1 MKRYLVLTALF
12 LMASFAFANKWG
24 DNNHYNYKFEETKT
38 IEKTFDVDALP
49 NLVMEGVYSDFN
61 ITSWDQPQIDFKV
74 KITVKSDKEKT
85 VKSLI
90 GIIDVELS
98 QSSNT
103 VDAKT
108 IFNNTSNKS
117 YNASISIKYNVRV
130 PKDVLMNLTT
140 RYGDITIDEV
150 CEKLK
155 VHLKYG
161 DLKVDNIL
169 IDDIVNN
176 SIEVK
181 YGNIN
186 IDNVK
191 QMGLWLDYGDAKINT
206 CDYIDGTL
214 KYSKIFI
221 TDLNHCMLEL
231 KYSDAR
237 IEKADKVLF
246 VNTAYSDMKVRN
258 VTGRLS
264 VDMRYS
270 DLTATATSLTPD
282 IEIDGAYSDANLY
295 LNEDASFNY
304 SLRSSYG
311 DITFKG
317 FFDTSS
323 IGGHGHYGD
332 GERGSL
338 NITTKYGDVD
348 IRKNK

>member
-1 MKRYLVLTALF
+1 
-12 LMASFAFANKWG
+12 
-24 DNNHYNYKFEETKT
+24 
-38 IEKTFDVDALP
+38 
-49 NLVMEGVYSDFN
+49 MELG
-61 ITSWDQPQIDFKV
+61 
-74 KITVKSDKEKT
+74 
-85 VKSLI
+85 
-90 GIIDVELS
+90 

-130 PKDVLMNLTT
+130 PKDVLMSLTT

-150 CEKLK
+150 REKLK

-169 IDDIVNN
+169 IDDIANN

-221 TDLNHCMLEL
+221 TDMNHCMLEL

-237 IEKADKVLF
+237 IEKANKALF

-258 VTGRLS
+258 VTDRLS

-270 DLTATATSLTPD
+270 DLSATVTSSTPD

-311 DITFKG
+311 DITFRG
-317 FFDTSS
+317 FFDEKS

-332 GERGSL
+332 GERGSI

>member
-1 MKRYLVLTALF
+1 MKKIFVLTALC
-12 LMASFAFANKWG
+12 LTALLASAYNRG
-24 DNNHYNYKFEETKT
+24 DHDYNYRYEEQQT
-38 IEKTFDVDALP
+38 IEQTFDVEALP
-49 NLVMEGVYSDFN
+49 NLIMEGKYSDFN
-61 ITSWDQPQIDFKV
+61 ITTWDRQQIDFKV
-74 KITVKSDKEKT
+74 KITVKSDKEST
-85 VKSLI
+85 VKSLMS
-90 GIIDVELS
+90 IIDVELT
-98 QSSNT
+98 QAGNT
-103 VDAKT
+103 VTAKT
-108 IFNNTSNKS
+108 IFNNKTNRSF
-117 YNASISIKYNVRV
+117 NASVSIKYNVKV
-130 PKDVLMNLTT
+130 PHDVLMNLKT
-140 RYGDITIDEV
+140 RYGDITLDEV
-150 CEKLK
+150 REKLK
-155 VHLKYG
+155 VELKYG
-161 DLKVDNIL
+161 DFKADNIL

-258 VTGRLS
+258 VTERLS
-264 VDMRYS
+264 VDMKYS
-270 DLTATATSLTPD
+270 DLTATATSLTPV

-323 IGGHGHYGD
+323 IGGQGHYGE

>member
-1 MKRYLVLTALF
+1 MKKIFVLTALC
-12 LMASFAFANKWG
+12 LITLLASAYNRG
-24 DNNHYNYKFEETKT
+24 DHDYNYRYEEQQT
-38 IEKTFDVDALP
+38 IEQTFDVEALP
-49 NLVMEGVYSDFN
+49 NLIMEGKYSDFN
-61 ITSWDQPQIDFKV
+61 ITTWDRQQIDFKV
-74 KITVKSDKEKT
+74 KITVKSDKEST
-85 VKSLI
+85 VKKLME
-90 GIIDVELS
+90 IIDVELS
-98 QSSNT
+98 QSCNT
-103 VDAKT
+103 VNAKT
-108 IFNNTSNKS
+108 IFNNKSNKS
-117 YNASISIKYNVRV
+117 YNASVSIKYVVRV

-150 CEKLK
+150 REKLK
-155 VHLKYG
+155 ASIKYG
-161 DLKVDNIL
+161 DFKADNIL

-191 QMGLWLDYGDAKINT
+191 KMGLWLDYGDAKINT

-246 VNTAYSDMKVRN
+246 VNTAYSDMKVSN
-258 VTGRLS
+258 CTNLLS
-264 VDMRYS
+264 ADMKYSNLKASMTSDSPIVD
-270 DLTATATSLTPD
+270 
-282 IEIDGAYSDANLY
+282 INGAYSDANLY

-323 IGGHGHYGD
+323 IGGQGHYGE